1 MTIMITHSDVFVRTE
16 AGRNEIRAKALP
28 LSRPARNLL
37 LVLDGSCSGAQW
49 VAKVQGSSGADLQQL
64 IDAQLIAPVAASGA
78 SSGSGAAAGAAE
90 GAGAPGVS
98 LDEALQ
104 KWSYDALYTLL
115 THEARE
121 RFGLIKGYRLILEIE
136 GVSNLAGLQ
145 GVAHKFVEELRKA
158 HGESTAARFR
168 KQLGA
173 SA

>member
-1 MTIMITHSDVFVRTE
+1 MMNMTHADVFVRTE

-37 LVLDGSCSGAQW
+37 LVLDGSCTGAQW
-49 VAKVQGSSGADLQQL
+49 VAKVQGCSEADLQQL
-64 IDAQLIAPVAASGA
+64 IDAQLIATTAVAPAK
-78 SSGSGAAAGAAE
+78 AAPPPAA
-90 GAGAPGVS
+90 VVT

-104 KWSYDALYTLL
+104 KWTYDALYTLL

-145 GVAHKFVEELRKA
+145 AVAHKFVDQIRKA
-158 HGESTAARFR
+158 HGEDTAMRFR
-168 KQLGA
+168 RQLGA
-173 SA
+173 TA

>member
-1 MTIMITHSDVFVRTE
+1 MTTMTTHADVFVRTE
-16 AGRNEIRAKALP
+16 AGRAEIRAKALP

-37 LVLDGSCSGAQW
+37 LVLDSSCSGAQW
-49 VAKVQGSSGADLQQL
+49 VAKVQGSSAADLQQL
-64 IDAQLIAPVAASGA
+64 IDAQLIAPTGVGLT
-78 SSGSGAAAGAAE
+78 GAANARAHE
-90 GAGAPGVS
+90 TPETSGVP

-145 GVAHKFVEELRKA
+145 AVAYKFVEELRKA
-158 HGESTAARFR
+158 HGEDTAARFR

-173 SA
+173 TA

>member
-1 MTIMITHSDVFVRTE
+1 MMNMTHADVFVRTE

-37 LVLDGSCSGAQW
+37 LVLDGSCTGAQW
-49 VAKVQGSSGADLQQL
+49 VAKVQGCSEADLQQL
-64 IDAQLIAPVAASGA
+64 IDAQLIATTTAAPA
-78 SSGSGAAAGAAE
+78 KAAPPPAA
-90 GAGAPGVS
+90 VVT

-104 KWSYDALYTLL
+104 RWTYDALYTLL

-145 GVAHKFVEELRKA
+145 AVAHKFVEQIRKA
-158 HGESTAARFR
+158 HGEDSATRFR
-168 KQLGA
+168 RQLGA
-173 SA
+173 TA

>member
-1 MTIMITHSDVFVRTE
+1 MMNMTHADVFVRTE

-37 LVLDGSCSGAQW
+37 LVLDGSCTGAQW
-49 VAKVQGSSGADLQQL
+49 VAKVQGCTDADLQQL
-64 IDAQLIAPVAASGA
+64 IDGLLIAPTT
-78 SSGSGAAAGAAE
+78 AAAPAEPPPAA
-90 GAGAPGVS
+90 AVT

-145 GVAHKFVEELRKA
+145 AVAHKFVEQIRKA
-158 HGESTAARFR
+158 HGEDSATRFR
-168 KQLGA
+168 RQLGA
-173 SA
+173 TA

>member
-1 MTIMITHSDVFVRTE
+1 MMNMTHADVFVRTE

-37 LVLDGSCSGAQW
+37 LVLDGSCTGAQW
-49 VAKVQGSSGADLQQL
+49 VAKVQGCSEADLQQL
-64 IDAQLIAPVAASGA
+64 IDGLLIAPTT
-78 SSGSGAAAGAAE
+78 AAAPAEPPPAA
-90 GAGAPGVS
+90 AVT

-145 GVAHKFVEELRKA
+145 AVAHKFVEQIRKA
-158 HGESTAARFR
+158 HGEDSATRFR
-168 KQLGA
+168 RQLGA
-173 SA
+173 TA

>member
-1 MTIMITHSDVFVRTE
+1 MTTMTTHADVFVRTE
-16 AGRNEIRAKALP
+16 SGRAEIRAKALP

-37 LVLDGSCSGAQW
+37 LVLDSSCSGAQW
-49 VAKVQGSSGADLQQL
+49 VAKVQGSSATDLQQL
-64 IDAQLIAPVAASGA
+64 IDSQLIAPTGATGAAST
-78 SSGSGAAAGAAE
+78 SSRAQE
-90 GAGAPGVS
+90 TPAPAGVS

-136 GVSNLAGLQ
+136 GVSNIAGLQ
-145 GVAHKFVEELRKA
+145 AVAYKFVEELRKA
-158 HGESTAARFR
+158 HGEDTAARFR

-173 SA
+173 TA

>member
-1 MTIMITHSDVFVRTE
+1 MMNMTHADVFVRTE

-37 LVLDGSCSGAQW
+37 LVLDGSCTGAQW
-49 VAKVQGSSGADLQQL
+49 VAKVQGCSEADLQQL
-64 IDAQLIAPVAASGA
+64 IDAQLIATTTAAPA
-78 SSGSGAAAGAAE
+78 KAAPPPAA
-90 GAGAPGVS
+90 VVT

-145 GVAHKFVEELRKA
+145 AVAHKFVDQIRKA
-158 HGESTAARFR
+158 HGEDTAMRFR
-168 KQLGA
+168 RQLGA
-173 SA
+173 TA

>member
-1 MTIMITHSDVFVRTE
+1 MSGATMMTMTHADAFVRTE
-16 AGRNEIRAKALP
+16 AGRDEIRAKALP

-49 VAKVQGSSGADLQQL
+49 VAKVQGCTEADLQQL
-64 IDAQLIAPVAASGA
+64 IDTGLLEPTAAPAPVAA
-78 SSGSGAAAGAAE
+78 
-90 GAGAPGVS
+90 APAKAVVT

-104 KWSYDALYTLL
+104 KWTYDALYTLL

-145 GVAHKFVEELRKA
+145 AVAHKFVEQIRKA
-158 HGESTAARFR
+158 HGEEPARRFR
-168 KQLGA
+168 RQLGA